1 MRWSNVAGVGLSGT
15 SLALALAMTGCSATD
30 DAKKPAETV
39 AATDSDSEDAE
50 LEAAPSKERELEA
63 QRTRDEE
70 ARRLADRNAASEPSP
85 WFLRRPGDTHQAP
98 VQADTQGKQPGQ
110 HIAAPNPAQPK
121 PVQQPP
127 NPRSTETFRH
137 RPFSRQALPC
147 GRG

>member
-39 AATDSDSEDAE
+39 AATDSVSEAAE
-50 LEAAPSKERELEA
+50 LEAVRSKQRELEA
-63 QRTRDEE
+63 QRTQDEE

-85 WFLRRPGDTHQAP
+85 WFLRRPDDTNQAP
-98 VQADTQGKQPGQ
+98 VQAGTQGKQPVQ
-110 HIAAPNPAQPK
+110 HIAPNPAQPK
-121 PVQQPP
+121 PVQPPP
-127 NPRSTETFRH
+127 NPTPTETVRH